1 MIIRI
6 YEQSQEEKVKKVN
19 LNSKR
24 NSYNNTDRMLLILRA
39 YELWVKLKGSKLN
52 LEICKSE

>member
-1 MIIRI
+1 MSSLR
-6 YEQSQEEKVKKVN
+6 KKKFKKIN